1 MPSNHYESKKA
12 LTNFHSVDR
21 YRSIRLISS
30 CLLAI
35 CVIAVAVYYGP
46 DLTDALHSVDLLWVG
61 FGLLCYAVN
70 YILRAL
76 RFRSMS
82 RGKIK
87 LWPEGVHAACLHGFA
102 TYMMPFRSG
111 ELTLPLVLRPLTG
124 LSLTEGGRILIR
136 ARLLDL
142 LTLGLWVMA
151 AALIADIRLS
161 GSMRAVWMAMGA
173 VMAIAPL
180 LIGWLGTAGRNSKNS
195 LFRWLG
201 RFSIRAPFT
210 FTEILI
216 SAGIWTAV
224 ASCFFCAARAIG
236 LPLSLMQVWL
246 LITIQLPMQLI
257 PVQGIANAG
266 NHEGGWVA
274 GLMLLGV
281 PAAAALQFA
290 LLSHAIVLL
299 YVLALGP
306 AALITGY
313 FCSPKPSP

>member
-1 MPSNHYESKKA
+1 MSPNHQESKRSS
-12 LTNFHSVDR
+12 TSFHGVKRCWSM
-21 YRSIRLISS
+21 RLVSS
-30 CLLAI
+30 FLLAI
-35 CVIAVAVYYGP
+35 CVIIVAIYYGS
-46 DLTDALHSVDLLWVG
+46 DLIDALHSVKLHWVG

-76 RFRSMS
+76 RFRLLSS
-82 RGKIK
+82 GKIK
-87 LWPEGVHAACLHGFA
+87 LWPEGLHAACLHGFA

-142 LTLGLWVMA
+142 QTLGLWVMV
-151 AALIADIRLS
+151 AALIADISLS
-161 GSMRAVWMAMGA
+161 GSMRIVWMAMGA
-173 VMAIAPL
+173 AMAIAPL
-180 LIGWLGTAGRNSKNS
+180 LIKWLGTTGRQSKN
-195 LFRWLG
+195 LFFRWLG
-201 RFSIRAPFT
+201 RFTTTTPFT
-210 FTEILI
+210 FPEILI
-216 SAGIWTAV
+216 SACIWTAV
-224 ASCFFCAARAIG
+224 ASCFFCAARSIG

-246 LITIQLPMQLI
+246 LIAIQLPMQLI

-281 PAAAALQFA
+281 PVAAALEFA

-313 FCSPKPSP
+313 FCSPEASS